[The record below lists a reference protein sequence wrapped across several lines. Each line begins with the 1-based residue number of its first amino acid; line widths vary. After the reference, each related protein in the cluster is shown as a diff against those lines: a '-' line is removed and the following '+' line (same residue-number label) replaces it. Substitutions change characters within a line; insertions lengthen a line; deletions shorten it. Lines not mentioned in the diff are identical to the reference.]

1 MNKIDDLIDY
11 GLIATG
17 TLVSLENIETMLGIA
32 ILIIQ
37 FIWLVTKLVV
47 KAIGVIKKD
56 GDLNELDKEVD
67 NIVDF
72 VEDALNKDDK
82 ENKDDNKQC

>member
-47 KAIGVIKKD
+47 KAIEVIRKD

-72 VEDALNKDDK
+72 VEDTLNKDDK

>member
-1 MNKIDDLIDY
+1 MGKIDDLIDY

-47 KAIGVIKKD
+47 KAIQVVKND
-56 GDLNELDKEVD
+56 GDLNELDKDVD

-72 VEDALNKDDK
+72 VEDALNRDNE

>member
-1 MNKIDDLIDY
+1 MDKIDDLIDY

-47 KAIGVIKKD
+47 KAIQVVKKD
-56 GDLNELDKEVD
+56 GDLNELDKDVD

-72 VEDALNKDDK
+72 VEDALNRDNE

>member
-47 KAIGVIKKD
+47 KAIQVIRKD

>member
-47 KAIGVIKKD
+47 KAIEVIRKD

>member
-47 KAIGVIKKD
+47 KAIEVIRND

>member
-1 MNKIDDLIDY
+1 MNKIIDLIDY

-47 KAIGVIKKD
+47 KAIQVIKAD
-56 GDLNELDKEVD
+56 GDLNELDKDID

-72 VEDALNKDDK
+72 VEDALNKNDE

>member
-47 KAIGVIKKD
+47 KAIEVIRKE

-82 ENKDDNKQC
+82 ENNDDNKQC